1 LPIFDS
7 VPSKIPDRKSQ
18 IEKQMAFFQYRAAD
32 HAGKIVEGVMEA
44 EAEQSVISRLHEM
57 GCIPLRIAVPG
68 DRTVA
73 GSTQRL
79 AGFSK
84 RKVSQQQL
92 LQFTQELSTLL
103 GAGLPIDRSLSILG
117 NLIEGGEFGKVLGIL
132 LEAVRAGK
140 SLAASMGEHPEVFPK
155 LYVNMIRAGEAGG
168 ILEGVLRYLTDY
180 LQGTLALKEDVKSAL
195 IYPMILATAAGVSL
209 IVLFVYVIP
218 RFSAIFKD
226 VSKALPWITKV
237 VIGLSQAL
245 AQYGWIVLLLFI
257 VGVTGAVFYIRTP
270 EGRNEWDRVSL
281 RLWLVGDLLRK
292 FETARFART
301 LSALLKGGVPLLEA
315 LGTVQGV
322 VGNRLLARAISQV
335 QVRVREGKGMA
346 RPLGESGLFPP
357 LALNM
362 IAVGEETGKLEGML
376 AEVAGFYDQEV
387 KRTTKRL
394 TSLLEP
400 LLILG
405 MGLVIGVVVISM
417 LLAIFSINDLPF

>member
-1 LPIFDS
+1 
-7 VPSKIPDRKSQ
+7 
-18 IEKQMAFFQYRAAD
+18 MAFFQYRAAD
-32 HAGKIVEGVMEA
+32 HGGKIVEGVMEA
-44 EAEQSVISRLHEM
+44 DAEQSVISRLHDM
-57 GCIPLRIAVPG
+57 GCVPLRIVVPG
-68 DRTVA
+68 DRALA
-73 GSTQRL
+73 GSPQRL
-79 AGFSK
+79 PLFSK

-103 GAGLPIDRSLSILG
+103 AAGLPIDRSLSILG
-117 NLIEGGEFGKVLGIL
+117 GLVEGEEFGKTLRTV

-140 SLAASMGEHPEVFPK
+140 SLAASMGEHSEVFPK

-168 ILEGVLRYLTDY
+168 ILESVLRYLAAY
-180 LQGTLALKEDVKSAL
+180 LEGTLALKEDVKSAL
-195 IYPMILATAAGVSL
+195 IYPMILATAAGASL
-209 IVLFVYVIP
+209 IVLFLYVIP

-226 VSKALPWITKV
+226 VGKALPWITRI
-237 VIGLSQAL
+237 VIDFSQAL
-245 AQYGWIVLLLFI
+245 TQYGWIILLLVI
-257 VGVTGAVFYIRTP
+257 VGIVGGVYYWRTP
-270 EGRNEWDRVSL
+270 EGRAEWDRVCL
-281 RLWLVGDLLRK
+281 HAWLLGDLMRK

-322 VGNRLLARAISQV
+322 VGNRLLSRAISQV

-346 RPLGESGLFPP
+346 RPLSESGLFPP

-400 LLILG
+400 ILILG
-405 MGLVIGVVVISM
+405 MGLVIGIVVISM
-417 LLAIFSINDLPF
+417 LLAIFSINDLPS

>member
-1 LPIFDS
+1 
-7 VPSKIPDRKSQ
+7 
-18 IEKQMAFFQYRAAD
+18 MAFFQYRAAD
-32 HAGKIVEGVMEA
+32 HAGKIIEGVMEA
-44 EAEQSVISRLHEM
+44 EAEHGVIVRLHEM

-68 DRTVA
+68 DRSVGGA
-73 GSTQRL
+73 SERL
-79 AGFSK
+79 PFFSK
-84 RKVSQQQL
+84 RKISQQQL

-103 GAGLPIDRSLSILG
+103 AAGLPIDRGLSILG
-117 NLIEGGEFGKVLGIL
+117 SLIEGEEFGKVLQTL

-140 SLAASMGEHPEVFPK
+140 SLAASMAEHPEVFPK
-155 LYVNMIRAGEAGG
+155 LYTNMIRAGEAGG
-168 ILEGVLRYLTDY
+168 ILESVLKYLADY
-180 LQGTLALKEDVKSAL
+180 LEGTLALKEDVKSAL
-195 IYPMILATAAGVSL
+195 IYPMILASAAGVSL
-209 IVLFVYVIP
+209 VVLFLYVIP

-226 VSKALPWITKV
+226 VGKALPWITKM
-237 VIGLSQAL
+237 VIGFSQAL
-245 AQYGWIVLLLFI
+245 AQYGWVVLLLLVI
-257 VGVTGAVFYIRTP
+257 TVAGGMYYWRTP
-270 EGRNEWDRVSL
+270 EGRAEWDRVCL
-281 RLWLVGDLLRK
+281 HIWLLGDLVRK

-301 LSALLKGGVPLLEA
+301 LSALLKGGVPLLDA

-394 TSLLEP
+394 TALLEP
-400 LLILG
+400 ILILG
-405 MGLVIGVVVISM
+405 MGLVIGTVVISM